1 MTLDAHKTPW
11 DEPMPERSRAH
22 GATPGEWVYHRMFGL
37 GEVLTCESREGQYRI
52 KVRFLRSHARWLDL
66 ALAPMCQVPAW
77 FRAPV
82 ATTAAPTLPPPQV
95 AESPPAAPPSVVGVR
110 QRLLRREGEPICG
123 PPARAVLPSM
133 PESPTWTAH
142 IGLVGPFDPAWAA
155 NASRGS
161 FKTRR
166 GRIALHGLAAG
177 QPRFVCS
184 APPPLAQLRNVLAN
198 MANDLMDQCRYKSF
212 ERRLRRCWPHRW
224 NRPMLFDLS
233 GPVSEP
239 VDSQGVARLLD
250 NIGGTARRAI
260 QRLRARA
267 LANGRW
273 WPAPQ
278 RLELWVHPNG
288 AATARMRFAPGYQPP
303 GQPWIEMSAN
313 PRVEAL
319 TAALPALQPASPLPR
334 TAKEHRI
341 QWRLNNGERLGP
353 LVKLLPLPWQTAP
366 SLCGP
371 FLYSANGDAVDRDL
385 RRQARSRNN
394 ALPGT
399 RAPRLVRGVVP
410 PFRQLRGPL
419 ADAVKAIEAADAAVL
434 ADLLE
439 CCATQV
445 DTHGREI
452 ELAEP
457 LPDIPYRPATR
468 KFLNGLRQRMV
479 AVIQHLR
486 AASHANGGWWPAPE
500 RMQVLV
506 NEYGSV
512 TARLRFAAGYQ
523 RPGLPW
529 LEWAGSRRRPS
540 RPNERIVAAMKVA
553 GRGS

>member
-1 MTLDAHKTPW
+1 
-11 DEPMPERSRAH
+11 MPERARAH
-22 GATPGEWVYHRMFGL
+22 GAKPGEWVYHRTFGL
-37 GEVLTCESREGQYRI
+37 GEVLTCESREGRDLI
-52 KVRFLRSHARWLDL
+52 KAHFLRSHARWLDL
-66 ALAPMCQVPAW
+66 ALAPMCRVPAW
-77 FRAPV
+77 FRVPV
-82 ATTAAPTLPPPQV
+82 PATAAPTLPPPQV
-95 AESPPAAPPSVVGVR
+95 AECPPASPPSVVGVR
-110 QRLLRREGEPICG
+110 QRLFRREGELTCG
-123 PPARAVLPSM
+123 PPARAVLPFM
-133 PESPTWTAH
+133 PASPAWTVDT
-142 IGLVGPFDPAWAA
+142 GLVGPFDPAWTAS
-155 NASRGS
+155 ASRRS
-161 FKTRR
+161 FKARR
-166 GRIALHGLAAG
+166 GRFAMPGLAVG

-224 NRPMLFDLS
+224 DRPMLFDLS
-233 GPVSEP
+233 GPVPEP
-239 VDSQGVARLLD
+239 VDSHGVARLLD

-303 GQPWIEMSAN
+303 GQPWIEMSAS
-313 PRVEAL
+313 PRVDAV
-319 TAALPALQPASPLPR
+319 TTPVPALQPASPLPR
-334 TAKEHRI
+334 TGKEHRI

-371 FLYSANGDAVDRDL
+371 FLYSPNGDALDREL
-385 RRQARSRNN
+385 RRQARSRKD

-399 RAPRLVRGVVP
+399 HASRLVRGVVP
-410 PFRQLRGPL
+410 PFKHLRGPL
-419 ADAVKAIEAADAAVL
+419 ADAVKVIEAADDAVL

-452 ELAEP
+452 ELADP
-457 LPDIPYRPATR
+457 LPDFVYRLATR
-468 KFLNGLRQRMV
+468 QFLNGLRQRMV
-479 AVIQHLR
+479 AAIQHLR

-500 RMQVLV
+500 RMQVLL
-506 NEYGSV
+506 NEDGSV
-512 TARLRFAAGYQ
+512 TARMRFAAGYQ
-523 RPGLPW
+523 RPGMPW
-529 LEWAGSRRRPS
+529 LEWAGSRYRPS
-540 RPNERIVAAMKVA
+540 RPNERIVAAMQA
-553 GRGS
+553 GGR

>member
-37 GEVLTCESREGQYRI
+37 GEVLTCESREGQDRI

-273 WPAPQ
+273 WPAPL

-353 LVKLLPLPWQTAP
+353 LVTSLPLPWQTAP
-366 SLCGP
+366 TLCGP
-371 FLYSANGDAVDRDL
+371 FLYSPNGDAVDRGL
-385 RRQARSRNN
+385 RRQARRRND

-399 RAPRLVRGVVP
+399 WAPRLVRGVVP
-410 PFRQLRGPL
+410 PFKHLRGPL
-419 ADAVKAIEAADAAVL
+419 ADAVKAIEAADADAL
-434 ADLLE
+434 ADVLE
-439 CCATQV
+439 RRVAQA
-445 DTHGREI
+445 DWREWAI

-457 LPDIPYRPATR
+457 VPDTLYRSSTR
-468 KFLNGLRQRMV
+468 QFLNGLRQRMV
-479 AVIQHLR
+479 AAIQHLR

-500 RMQVLV
+500 CLQVLV
-506 NEYGSV
+506 LADGSV
-512 TARLRFAAGYQ
+512 TARMRFAPGYQ
-523 RPGLPW
+523 RPGQPW
-529 LEWAGSRRRPS
+529 LEWTGSRRGPS
-540 RPNERIVAAMKVA
+540 RPKAGIVAAIKAA
-553 GRGS
+553 GC